1 MRRAFF
7 LPIYGRWGIALS
19 SDPSPEIR
27 ERGEGGWGFQIDA
40 DVDGDT
46 GPIGDAPDA
55 GADEVIYLCQ

>member
-1 MRRAFF
+1 M
-7 LPIYGRWGIALS
+7 ALS
-19 SDPSPEIR
+19 PDPSPEIR